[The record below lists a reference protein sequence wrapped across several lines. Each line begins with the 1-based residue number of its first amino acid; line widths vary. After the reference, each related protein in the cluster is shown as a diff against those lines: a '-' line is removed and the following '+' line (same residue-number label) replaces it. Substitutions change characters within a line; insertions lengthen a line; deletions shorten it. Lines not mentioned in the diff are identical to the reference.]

1 MWFLAQL
8 LSIVSDMFDLK
19 KSYFDKKRK
28 PQVEITY
35 GIRGPERESDI
46 SKFTEQVSRTASSST
61 SFCHF
66 YCALSYFTPHLIPL
80 HVVLMLWDFYRQNST
95 PASFK
100 VFGVKSQFLV
110 SLLFA
115 GFISNPSWTNTS
127 TKLRPRT
134 FTVET

>member
-80 HVVLMLWDFYRQNST
+80 HVVLMLWDFYRQNYTSVFQSVWGEE
-95 PASFK
+95 P
-100 VFGVKSQFLV
+100 VFGVIAFCWFYFES
-110 SLLFA
+110 
-115 GFISNPSWTNTS
+115 IMD
-127 TKLRPRT
+127 
-134 FTVET
+134 